1 MQTSADIYA
10 GSGGMMSLLFMTDYL
25 TWRGSQSG
33 ERLLLSYLGKILN
46 IRDTFVRKPSK
57 ENFYHGIL
65 LGILGL

>member
-1 MQTSADIYA
+1 
-10 GSGGMMSLLFMTDYL
+10 MMSLLFMTDYL

>member
-1 MQTSADIYA
+1 
-10 GSGGMMSLLFMTDYL
+10 MMSLLFMTGYL
-25 TWRGSQSG
+25 TRRESQGG

-46 IRDTFVRKPSK
+46 IRDIFVREPSK